1 MTFQLIFS
9 PSRLD
14 TYNIY
19 LVNFSL
25 SSSEMNANNLAQ
37 LHKYVPPKW
46 ASSLKNIPKHSLKV
60 NNMNA
65 DQIVQSKYE
74 SVFVYQ

>member
-1 MTFQLIFS
+1 
-9 PSRLD
+9 
-14 TYNIY
+14 
-19 LVNFSL
+19 
-25 SSSEMNANNLAQ
+25 MNANNLAQ